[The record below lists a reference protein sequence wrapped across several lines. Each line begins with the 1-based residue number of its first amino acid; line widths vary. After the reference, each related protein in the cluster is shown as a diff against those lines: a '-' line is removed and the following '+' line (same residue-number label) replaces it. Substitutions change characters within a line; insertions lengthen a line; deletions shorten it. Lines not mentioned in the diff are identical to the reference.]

1 MAAKIYTNPNMV
13 IDTSSDFGPDEIM
26 DYIGQF
32 EQMRTAK
39 SADARAER
47 MAVLQEAQMKY
58 QQGIQAD
65 TKSATEYLNQSVSEG
80 FDYDNLY
87 SDNFES
93 TFGKDLP
100 NPGEG
105 YSTYVKRM
113 AGLKLSAMSR
123 NDWNKEWGAGAF
135 SYVNQQ
141 IGKFNALRETYRSEY
156 GMNDEQ
162 LNALM
167 KDKGANELME
177 NAQAIYGYAGQPF
190 NASNLPGSTMQ
201 YEPPAYVDER
211 GWWAKTFQ
219 EQPDVTVGG
228 KTYTAEGES
237 TGISGGKIAAG
248 IVTTGAAIGAY
259 GATETQVRTAADEI
273 IKEATKN
280 MVSNT
285 KKNPTMEAGKF
296 LKEYGVNK
304 STLKKMSEEELMK
317 LARSKG
323 WDKTTISKIVGGFKG
338 MDKAALARKFAGGML
353 YLAPQAG
360 KALDEAAGTGDVA
373 QTTGTAGLLYHMIP
387 HKQKAGFMQFLAKK
401 LPATLA
407 KQATKAAARH
417 TASAATGIGA
427 NPYWQGAMLFADIGL
442 AGYSIVDLI
451 NEYNREG

>member
-1 MAAKIYTNPNMV
+1 MGAKIYTNPNMT

-32 EQMRTAK
+32 ERMRTAK

-65 TKSATEYLNQSVSEG
+65 TKSAGEYLRQSVSQG

-105 YSTYVKRM
+105 YSNYVKRM
-113 AGLKLSAMSR
+113 AGLKVSAMSR
-123 NDWNKEWGAGAF
+123 NQWNREWGQGAF

-141 IGKFNALRETYRSEY
+141 IGKFNALRDTYRSKY
-156 GMNDEQ
+156 GMNDDQ
-162 LNALM
+162 LNAVL
-167 KDKGANELME
+167 KDKGANKLME
-177 NAQAIYGYAGQPF
+177 NAQAIYGYMGQPF
-190 NASNLPGSTMQ
+190 DASNLATSTMQ
-201 YEPPAYVDER
+201 YEPPPFVDER
-211 GWWAKTFQ
+211 GWWARTFQ
-219 EQPDVTVGG
+219 GQPDVTVGG
-228 KTYTAEGES
+228 KTYTAEGEDTGLS
-237 TGISGGKIAAG
+237 GGQITTGIAG
-248 IVTTGAAIGAY
+248 MGAFVGAY
-259 GATETQVRTAADEI
+259 GATENQVRAAADDI

-280 MVSNT
+280 MATST
-285 KKNPTMEAGKF
+285 KKAPTMSAADF
-296 LKEYGVNK
+296 VKEFGVKK
-304 STLKKMSEEELMK
+304 SVLKKMSDDELMK

-323 WDKTTISKIVGGFKG
+323 WNKTTLAKIVGNFKG
-338 MDKAALARKFAGGML
+338 MDKAAIARKLAGGLL
-353 YLAPQAG
+353 YLAPSAG
-360 KALDEAAGTGDVA
+360 KALDEVAGTGDAA

-387 HKQKAGFMQFLAKK
+387 HKQKAGFFQFLAKK

-417 TASAATGIGA
+417 TASAATGVGA
-427 NPYWQGAMLFADIGL
+427 NPYVQGVMLLGDVAM
-442 AGYSIVDLI
+442 AGWSIADLI
-451 NEYNREG
+451 QEYYKEG

>member
-1 MAAKIYTNPNMV
+1 
-13 IDTSSDFGPDEIM
+13 
-26 DYIGQF
+26 
-32 EQMRTAK
+32 MRTAK

-87 SDNFES
+87 SDNFEK
-93 TFGKDLP
+93 TFSKDLP

-113 AGLKLSAMSR
+113 AGLNISAMSR
-123 NDWNKEWGAGAF
+123 NEWNKEWGQGAF

-219 EQPDVTVGG
+219 DQPDVTVGD
-228 KTYTAEGES
+228 KTYSAEGES
-237 TGISGGKIAAG
+237 TGLSGGQITAG
-248 IVTTGAAIGAY
+248 IATAGAAVGAY

-273 IKEATKN
+273 IKEATEN
-280 MVSNT
+280 MVT
-285 KKNPTMEAGKF
+285 KTKGSKILDSKQF
-296 LKEYGVNK
+296 IKEYGVTK
-304 STLKKMSEEELMK
+304 KALKAMPEEELMK

-323 WDKTTISKIVGGFKG
+323 WDKTTISQIVGGFKG
-338 MDKAALARKFAGGML
+338 MDKAALARKFAGGLL

-360 KALDEAAGTGDVA
+360 KALDEVAGTGDVA

-401 LPATLA
+401 LPATLG

-427 NPYWQGAMLFADIGL
+427 NPYWQGVMLLGDVAL
-442 AGYSIVDLI
+442 AGYSIADLI
-451 NEYNREG
+451 QEYYKEG

>member
-1 MAAKIYTNPNMV
+1 MAAKIYTNPNMT
-13 IDTSSDFGPDEIM
+13 IDASSDFGPDEIM

-80 FDYDNLY
+80 FDYENLY
-87 SDNFES
+87 GDNFES

-141 IGKFNALRETYRSEY
+141 IGKFNALRDTYRSEY
-156 GMNDEQ
+156 GMNDDQ
-162 LNALM
+162 LNAVL
-167 KDKGANELME
+167 KDKGANKLME

-201 YEPPAYVDER
+201 YEPPPYVDDR
-211 GWWAKTFQ
+211 GWWARTFQ
-219 EQPDVTVGG
+219 GQPDVTIGD
-228 KTYTAEGES
+228 KTYTAEGED
-237 TGISGGKIAAG
+237 TGLSGGQITTG
-248 IVTTGAAIGAY
+248 IVTAGAAVGAY
-259 GATETQVRTAADEI
+259 GATENQVRTASDEI
-273 IKEATKN
+273 IKEAKAN
-280 MVSNT
+280 LKANS
-285 KKNPTMEAGKF
+285 KKYPTMEAGKF
-296 LKEYGVNK
+296 KDKFGVTKKALKA
-304 STLKKMSEEELMK
+304 MPEEELMK

-323 WDKTTISKIVGGFKG
+323 WNQTTIAKVVGGFKE

-360 KALDEAAGTGDVA
+360 KALDEVAGTGDAA
-373 QTTGTAGLLYHMIP
+373 QTAGTAGLLYHMIP
-387 HKQKAGFMQFLAKK
+387 HKQKAGFFQFLAKK
-401 LPATLA
+401 LPDRLK
-407 KQATKAAARH
+407 KQALKAAVRH

-427 NPYWQGAMLFADIGL
+427 NPYWQGVMLLGDVAL
-442 AGYSIVDLI
+442 AGWSIADLI
-451 NEYNREG
+451 QEYSREG

>member
-1 MAAKIYTNPNMV
+1 MGAKIYTNPNMV
-13 IDTSSDFGPDEIM
+13 IDTSSDFGPDEVM

-32 EQMRTAK
+32 EQMRINK
-39 SADARAER
+39 SANERTER
-47 MAVLQEAQMKY
+47 MAVLQEAQLKWA
-58 QQGIQAD
+58 QGVQAD

-113 AGLKLSAMSR
+113 AGIKVSAMSR
-123 NDWNKEWGAGAF
+123 NDWNKHWGEGAF

-141 IGKFNALRETYRSEY
+141 LGKFNALRDTYRSKY
-156 GMNDEQ
+156 GMNDDQ

-167 KDKGANELME
+167 KDKGANKLME

-190 NASNLPGSTMQ
+190 SASNVPGSTMQ
-201 YEPPAYVDER
+201 YEPPPFVDER
-211 GWWAKTFQ
+211 GWWARTFQ
-219 EQPDVTVGG
+219 GQPDVTVGG
-228 KTYTAEGES
+228 KTYTAEGED
-237 TGISGGKIAAG
+237 TGLSGGQITTGFAAA
-248 IVTTGAAIGAY
+248 GAAIGTY
-259 GATETQVRTAADEI
+259 GATENQIRTAADEI
-273 IKEATKN
+273 IKEAKDN
-280 MVSNT
+280 LKANS
-285 KKNPTMEAGKF
+285 KKYPTMEAGKF
-296 LKEYGVNK
+296 KDKFGVTKKALKA
-304 STLKKMSEEELMK
+304 MSDDELMK

-323 WDKTTISKIVGGFKG
+323 WDKTTISKIVGSLSG
-338 MDKAALARKFAGGML
+338 MDKAALARKFAGGFL

-360 KALDEAAGTGDVA
+360 KALDEVAGTGDAA

-387 HKQKAGFMQFLAKK
+387 HKQKVGFFQFLAKK
-401 LPATLA
+401 LPATLG

-427 NPYWQGAMLFADIGL
+427 NPYWQGVMLLGDVAL
-442 AGYSIVDLI
+442 AGYSIADLI
-451 NEYNREG
+451 QEYYKEG

>member
-1 MAAKIYTNPNMV
+1 MAKIYTNPNMA

-32 EQMRTAK
+32 EQMRINKAANDR
-39 SADARAER
+39 ADR
-47 MAVLQEAQMKY
+47 MAILQEAQMKY

-113 AGLKLSAMSR
+113 AGLNISAMSR
-123 NDWNKEWGAGAF
+123 NDWNKHWGEGAF

-141 IGKFNALRETYRSEY
+141 IGKFNALRETYRSKY
-156 GMNDEQ
+156 GMNDAQ

-167 KDKGANELME
+167 KDKGANQLLE

-190 NASNLPGSTMQ
+190 SASNLPGSTMQ
-201 YEPPAYVDER
+201 YEPPPYQDER
-211 GWWAKTFQ
+211 GWWARTFQ
-219 EQPDVTVGG
+219 GQPDVTVGG
-228 KTYTAEGES
+228 RTYTAEGED
-237 TGISGGKIAAG
+237 TGLSGGQITAG
-248 IVTTGAAIGAY
+248 IATAGAAVGAY
-259 GATETQVRTAADEI
+259 GATETQVRTAAVEI

-280 MVSNT
+280 MATST
-285 KKNPTMEAGKF
+285 KKVPTMSADDF
-296 LKEYGVNK
+296 VKEFGVKK
-304 STLKKMSEEELMK
+304 STLKKMSDDELMK

-323 WDKTTISKIVGGFKG
+323 WNKTTLAKIIGNFKG
-338 MDKAALARKFAGGML
+338 MDKAAIARKLAGGLL
-353 YLAPQAG
+353 YLAPSAG
-360 KALDEAAGTGDVA
+360 KALDEVAGTGDAA

-417 TASAATGIGA
+417 TASAATGVGA
-427 NPYWQGAMLFADIGL
+427 NPYWQGVMLLGDVAL
-442 AGYSIVDLI
+442 AGYSIADLI
-451 NEYNREG
+451 QEYYKEG